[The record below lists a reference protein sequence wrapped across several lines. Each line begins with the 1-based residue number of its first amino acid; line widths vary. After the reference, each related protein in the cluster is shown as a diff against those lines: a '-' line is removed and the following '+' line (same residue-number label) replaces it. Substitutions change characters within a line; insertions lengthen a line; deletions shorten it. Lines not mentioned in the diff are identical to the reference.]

1 MLDRQT
7 EIIAHFI
14 GAFNQT
20 TEKLAARQDYDAFR
34 AARLSEPDEG
44 NLLNVEIQVSSDY
57 SLEDYGPGLAFDAP
71 PPLPAEAPWLPVA
84 QMPERILP
92 DLGLLPPP
100 DYEQTPEIDLPVM
113 TLPPNFYMLLD
124 PPGSVVQITVQI
136 NTLVDQDVLVNRP
149 FEMPVE
155 LLGAYGPEAS
165 AAKLTLLAEAG
176 DALSV
181 ATPELGTSAAAHAGM
196 LIEAMDALDPQAFG
210 DGVDVALFRASPIQ
224 PVPEPA
230 SGEDAEAPETDPAP
244 PLLGPGFDGSPV
256 INGVLAES
264 IPETLKERLE
274 ARDAEGETEDE
285 TENAGDIPGIVDV
298 EDEAAGTVSG
308 QNAEP
313 VQLEFT
319 QSLETGDNLAL
330 NQYQAAHEWLDAPV
344 IAVAGSALSLSLISQ
359 VNVMRDM
366 DFANSSPASF
376 TAAGALSSDPAS
388 QMVNAASFTQEANPA
403 QFLDLD
409 IAGGAK
415 MVGLVHIEGDVT
427 VDNHITQVNAISD
440 GDLVSYEFGPYQ
452 TEITMGGNS
461 AVNLETLIE
470 YGMKFDVILIG
481 GDLIEIAQ
489 IEQINVLLD
498 DDLILSDPSMGN
510 TAGGGALVQSHDN
523 LLWNEASLTK
533 IGIDA
538 QMEMSARF
546 QATLDKLAGLAE
558 GESGATPSG
567 AAFDAVKELF
577 DDPLLAGLDALRVL
591 WIEGDLIIR
600 DTLTQI
606 NLIDDADLVSV
617 GGGGPEGIG
626 IETGDN
632 ILGNVAGLTVA
643 GVDST
648 IMAGDGVYSDAVIW
662 QAGMLDEG
670 PPGLGI
676 GNGLENGLGHD
687 NGNGA
692 LASEA
697 VVFLA
702 DGMIEAQPN
711 YDDEDFQ
718 TGPGAHGVAHG
729 AGTSL
734 DALHGVLA

>member
-34 AARLSEPDEG
+34 AARLSEPDAG
-44 NLLNVEIQVSSDY
+44 DLLTVEIRVSSDY
-57 SLEDYGPGLAFDAP
+57 ALEGYGPGLNFDAP
-71 PPLPAEAPWLPVA
+71 PPLPPEAPWLPVA
-84 QMPERILP
+84 QMPDRILP

-100 DYEQTPEIDLPVM
+100 SYKDAPGIDLPVM
-113 TLPPNFYMLLD
+113 TPPPNFYLLLD
-124 PPGSVVQITVQI
+124 PPGSVITITAQV

-149 FEMPVE
+149 FEMPPE
-155 LLGAYGPEAS
+155 LLGSYGPEAS

-181 ATPELGTSAAAHAGM
+181 ATPELGTSAADHAGM
-196 LIEAMDALDPQAFG
+196 LIDAMEELDPQAVG
-210 DGVDVALFRASPIQ
+210 DGVEAALFRASPIQ
-224 PVPEPA
+224 PVPEPV
-230 SGEDAEAPETDPAP
+230 SEDEGETVEAVPAP

-256 INGVLAES
+256 INGVLAEA

-274 ARDAEGETEDE
+274 SRNAEDE
-285 TENAGDIPGIVDV
+285 TEDGGDIPGIVEV

-308 QNAEP
+308 QSAEP
-313 VQLEFT
+313 VPIEIT

-330 NQYQAAHEWLDAPV
+330 NQYQAAHEWIDAPV
-344 IAVAGSALSLSLISQ
+344 IAVAGSAQSLSLISQ
-359 VNVMRDM
+359 VNVMRDQ
-366 DFANSSPASF
+366 DLTDVSAPGLISAAALPA
-376 TAAGALSSDPAS
+376 DPAS
-388 QMVNAASFTQEANPA
+388 QAVNAASFTQEANPA

-409 IAGGAK
+409 IPGGEK
-415 MVGLVHIEGDVT
+415 MVGLVRIEGDVT
-427 VDNHITQVNAISD
+427 VDNHLTQVNAISD

-452 TEITMGGNS
+452 TEITMGGNA
-461 AVNLETLIE
+461 AVNLETLLE

-498 DDLILSDPSMGN
+498 DDLILSDPPMGE
-510 TAGGGALVQSHDN
+510 TAGGSALVQSHDN

-546 QATLDKLAGLAE
+546 QATLDKLADLAE
-558 GESGATPSG
+558 GERGATPSG

-591 WIEGDLIIR
+591 WIEGDLIVR

-606 NLIDDADLVSV
+606 NLLDDADLVSV
-617 GGGGPEGIG
+617 GGGGPEGIAV
-626 IETGDN
+626 ETGDN

-648 IMAGDGVYSDAVIW
+648 IMAGEGVYSDAVIW

-676 GNGLENGLGHD
+676 GNGLENGQGHGNG

-702 DGMIEAQPN
+702 DGMIEARPN

-718 TGPGAHGVAHG
+718 TGPGSQGVAHG
-729 AGTSL
+729 AGASL